1 MSYTLAVFL
10 LSFNAPAMVARG
22 EAMLS
27 RLSEDYSLT
36 GKVLR

>member
-10 LSFNAPAMVARG
+10 LSFADPAIHARG
-22 EAMLS
+22 ESMLS

-36 GKVLR
+36 GKVTR